1 MASPCGDLPGVKR
14 LALALL
20 AATAAAQSPSPSESP
35 SPSAATART
44 EDDTLRRVQERKA
57 LLERELARLRGQE
70 KSLLG
75 EVERLEIEVRL
86 RTEELREIQAVLQK
100 TNAQLDTTT
109 REVRSLE
116 TSIAAERPVL
126 AARAR
131 ALYKMGD
138 LSYLRLLLSVDRPS
152 DIFRGYR
159 LVTTVARRDNQRIA
173 RFRADLATL
182 AEQRTRLEQE
192 TQQALSLRADLDRA
206 RRTLDQ
212 DRRRKTA
219 LLTSIVEKK
228 ETNAAFVEELTQ
240 AEGKLRE
247 MLSGLGDGDVTVPL
261 PVFRGSLPWPVEG
274 DVRVP
279 FGRRKHPRFETYT
292 IQNGLDIEAAVNAPV
307 TAIHEGTVAFAD
319 FFQGYGLMVVVDHGG
334 KHHSL
339 YAHLG
344 ETRVQ
349 AGDRVR
355 AGQEIGTAGT
365 SGLMGS
371 GVYFEMRFQG
381 KPVDP
386 ADWLRPGGRRAGT
399 NP

>member
-1 MASPCGDLPGVKR
+1 VP
-14 LALALL
+14 
-20 AATAAAQSPSPSESP
+20 
-35 SPSAATART
+35 ARS
-44 EDDTLRRVQERKA
+44 EDDALKRVQERKA
-57 LLERELARLRGQE
+57 TLERELARLRGQE

-75 EVERLEIEVRL
+75 EVERLELEVRL

-100 TNAQLDTTT
+100 ANAQLDATT
-109 REVRSLE
+109 REVRALE
-116 TSIAAERPVL
+116 TSLAAERPVL

-131 ALYKMGD
+131 VLYKMGD

-173 RFRADLATL
+173 RFRADLASL
-182 AEQRTRLEQE
+182 AERRTRLEQE
-192 TQQALSLRADLDRA
+192 TQQALALKADLDRA
-206 RRTLDQ
+206 RRSLDQ

-228 ETNAAFVEELTQ
+228 ETNAAFVEELQQ
-240 AEGKLRE
+240 AETKLRE
-247 MLSGLGDGDVTVPL
+247 MLAGLGDGEVTVPL
-261 PVFRGSLPWPVEG
+261 PVFRGSLPWPVLG

-279 FGRRKHPRFETYT
+279 FGRRKHPRFETFT
-292 IQNGLDIEAAVNAPV
+292 VQNGIDIEAVVNAPV
-307 TAIHEGTVAFAD
+307 TAIHEGTVVFAD

-334 KHHSL
+334 RHLSL

-344 ETRVQ
+344 EVLVQ

-355 AGQEIGTAGT
+355 SGQGIGTAGT
-365 SGLMGS
+365 SGLQGS
-371 GVYFEMRFQG
+371 GLYFEMRFQG

-386 ADWLRPGGRRAGT
+386 ADWLKPAGR
-399 NP
+399 

>member
-1 MASPCGDLPGVKR
+1 VKR

-20 AATAAAQSPSPSESP
+20 AATAAAQAPSPLDAP
-35 SPSAATART
+35 STAPARN
-44 EDDTLRRVQERKA
+44 EDDALRRVRERKA
-57 LLERELARLRGQE
+57 TLERELTRLRGQE

-75 EVERLEIEVRL
+75 DVERLELEVRL
-86 RTEELREIQAVLQK
+86 RSEELREIQAVLQK
-100 TNAQLDTTT
+100 TNAQLDQTT
-109 REVRSLE
+109 RDVRALE
-116 TSIAAERPVL
+116 TNIAAERPVL

-173 RFRADLATL
+173 RFRSDLASL
-182 AEQRTRLEQE
+182 ADQRGRLEQE
-192 TQQALSLRADLDRA
+192 TQRALTLKADLDRT
-206 RRTLDQ
+206 RRSLDQ

-219 LLTSIVEKK
+219 LLTEIVEKK
-228 ETNAAFVEELTQ
+228 ETNAAFVEELAQ
-240 AEGKLRE
+240 AETKLGE
-247 MLSGLGDGDVTVPL
+247 MLAGLGDGDVNVPL
-261 PVFRGSLPWPVEG
+261 PVFRGTLPWPVAG

-279 FGRRKHPRFETYT
+279 FGRRTHPRFDTYT
-292 IQNGLDIEAAVNAPV
+292 IQNGIDIEAVMNAPV
-307 TAIHEGTVAFAD
+307 TAIHEGTVVFAD

-339 YAHLG
+339 YAHLA
-344 ETRVQ
+344 EVRVQ
-349 AGDRVR
+349 AGERVR
-355 AGQEIGTAGT
+355 AGQEVGLAGD
-365 SGLMGS
+365 SGLGGS

-386 ADWLRPGGRRAGT
+386 VDWLKPAGKNT
-399 NP
+399 SR

>member
-1 MASPCGDLPGVKR
+1 MKR

-20 AATAAAQSPSPSESP
+20 AATAAAQPPSPSESP
-35 SPSAATART
+35 SPSIAPPRA

-86 RTEELREIQAVLQK
+86 RSEELREIQAVLQK
-100 TNAQLDTTT
+100 TNAQLDAAT
-109 REVRSLE
+109 RDVRALE
-116 TSIAAERPVL
+116 ASIAAERPVL

-159 LVTTVARRDNQRIA
+159 LVTTVARRDNLRIA
-173 RFRADLATL
+173 RFRSDLASL
-182 AEQRTRLEQE
+182 ADRRARLEQE
-192 TQQALSLRADLDRA
+192 TRSAMTLRADLDRA

-228 ETNAAFVEELTQ
+228 ETNAAFVEELAQ
-240 AEGKLRE
+240 AEGRLRD
-247 MLSGLGDGDVTVPL
+247 MLAGMGDGDVTVPL
-261 PVFRGSLPWPVEG
+261 PVFRGSLPWPVDG
-274 DVRVP
+274 DVRAP

-292 IQNGLDIEAAVNAPV
+292 VQNGLDIEAVVNAPV
-307 TAIHEGTVAFAD
+307 MAIHEGTVVFAD
-319 FFQGYGLMVVVDHGG
+319 FFQGYGLMVVLDHGG

-339 YAHLG
+339 YAHLA
-344 ETRVQ
+344 ETRVH

-355 AGQEIGTAGT
+355 AGQEIGSVGD
-365 SGLMGS
+365 SGLTGS
-371 GVYFEMRFQG
+371 GLYFEMRFQG

-386 ADWLRPGGRRAGT
+386 ADWLKPAGRRTGA

>member
-1 MASPCGDLPGVKR
+1 VKR

-20 AATAAAQSPSPSESP
+20 AATAAAQPPSPSDP
-35 SPSAATART
+35 VPAATPAARS
-44 EDDTLRRVQERKA
+44 EDDALKRVQERKA
-57 LLERELARLRGQE
+57 LLERELTRLRGQE

-75 EVERLEIEVRL
+75 EVERLELEVRL
-86 RTEELREIQAVLQK
+86 RSEELRETQAVLQK
-100 TNAQLDTTT
+100 ANAQLDVTT
-109 REVRSLE
+109 RDVRALE
-116 TSIAAERPVL
+116 TSIATERPVL

-173 RFRADLATL
+173 RFRADLASL
-182 AEQRTRLEQE
+182 ADRRARLEEE
-192 TQQALSLRADLDRA
+192 TQRALSLRADLDRT

-212 DRRRKTA
+212 DRKRKTA

-228 ETNAAFVEELTQ
+228 ETNAAFVEELAQ
-240 AEGKLRE
+240 AETKLRA

-292 IQNGLDIEAAVNAPV
+292 IQNGIDIEAVMNAPV
-307 TAIHEGTVAFAD
+307 TAIHEGSVVFAD
-319 FFQGYGLMVVVDHGG
+319 FFQGYGLMVVVDHGS

-339 YAHLG
+339 YAHLA
-344 ETRVQ
+344 EVRVQ
-349 AGDRVR
+349 AGQRVR
-355 AGQEIGTAGT
+355 AGQEIGTAGD
-365 SGLMGS
+365 SGLEGS
-371 GVYFEMRFQG
+371 GLYFEMRYQG

-386 ADWLRPGGRRAGT
+386 MDWLRPVRNAGR
-399 NP
+399 